1 MRANHNAYAAST
13 LVKAAVS
20 NGSKIQKRSRVWIK
34 YTKNAKNIG
43 IKKRA
48 SSHEPLAPIRKAFK
62 AFLLNYINVT

>member
-1 MRANHNAYAAST
+1 MLYHSSKKS
-13 LVKAAVS
+13 KALIF
-20 NGSKIQKRSRVWIK
+20 NTNIRKRSRVWIK